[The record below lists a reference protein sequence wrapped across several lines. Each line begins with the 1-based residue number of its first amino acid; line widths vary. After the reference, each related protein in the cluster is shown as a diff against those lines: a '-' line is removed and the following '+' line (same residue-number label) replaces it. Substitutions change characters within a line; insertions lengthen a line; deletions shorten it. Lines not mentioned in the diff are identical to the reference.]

1 MSAPHRQSVTRRGF
15 LAGMAA
21 LSAAA
26 STFALSVRG
35 ASAATEATGTAPP
48 RTDDPTPYPA
58 TDLVARTP
66 HTVREASMLN
76 PMTSTSFREITP
88 EGSLAVTGAPNLPA
102 GFTDTFTSRL
112 VDTGEVRLHAVI
124 GGFGPPLL
132 LIHGWPGS
140 WYYWRLV
147 MPALAR
153 SFTVIAVDQRG
164 IGLSDKPEEGY
175 DTRTLANDLV
185 ALMDALGHQ
194 QFAVVGVDT
203 GMLIGYALAA
213 DHPER
218 VVRLAV
224 GEAPL
229 PGVTPPTPLIL
240 PDQVVDRLWHIPFNQ
255 LRETNEKLVR
265 GREEIFFGAEFA
277 ASAGTKKLPAD
288 AVQYYVDGL
297 AASPE
302 ALHGSFQLYRAFG
315 VTAVQNEERKQRR
328 LQVPVLAM
336 GGAESSGAM
345 VADTMKL
352 IADDVQALVIPGIGH
367 WLAEQ
372 APEELLAALTGFLA
386 PYRNGQDAAS

>member
-1 MSAPHRQSVTRRGF
+1 MSSSSTSLPVPEGPGSVSGAPH
-15 LAGMAA
+15 
-21 LSAAA
+21 
-26 STFALSVRG
+26 
-35 ASAATEATGTAPP
+35 
-48 RTDDPTPYPA
+48 
-58 TDLVARTP
+58 
-66 HTVREASMLN
+66 
-76 PMTSTSFREITP
+76 
-88 EGSLAVTGAPNLPA
+88 LPD
-102 GFTDTFTSRL
+102 GFTGTFTSRY
-112 VDTGEVRLHAVI
+112 VDTGDVRLHAVI
-124 GGFGPPLL
+124 GGDGPPLL

-153 SFTVIAVDQRG
+153 DFSVIAVDQRG

-175 DTRTLANDLV
+175 DTGTLANDL
-185 ALMDALGHQ
+185 AGLMDALGHQ

-213 DHPER
+213 DYAGR

-229 PGVTPPTPLIL
+229 PGITPPAPLIL

-255 LRETNEKLVR
+255 LKETNEKLVA
-265 GREEIFFGAEFA
+265 GREDIFFGAEFS
-277 ASAGTKKLPAD
+277 ASAGTNKLPD
-288 AVQYYVDGL
+288 YAVQYYVDGL
-297 AASPE
+297 ASSPG

-315 VTAVQNEERKQRR
+315 ATAAQNQERKTRR
-328 LQVPVLAM
+328 LPMPVLAM

-352 IADDVQALVIPGIGH
+352 VADDVQTLVIPGIGH

-372 APEELLAALTGFLA
+372 APEEMLAALTAFLA
-386 PYRNGQDAAS
+386 PYRDRTAATPNSGPHATTV